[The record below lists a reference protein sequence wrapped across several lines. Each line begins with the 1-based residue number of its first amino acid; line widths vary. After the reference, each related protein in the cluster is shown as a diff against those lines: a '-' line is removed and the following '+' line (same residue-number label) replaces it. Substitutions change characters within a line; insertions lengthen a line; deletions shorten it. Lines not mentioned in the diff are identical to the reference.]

1 MKKKYYSWNDIET
14 MCIQI
19 VNQMYADKWRPDYLV
34 GLTRGGNVPATIISN
49 MTDIPADTLQVN
61 FRDNGLYT
69 ESNAWMAEDA
79 FGYGVIPQEG
89 YFKDTTGSVAERRK
103 NILIVDDIND
113 SGKTFNWI
121 VNDWQS
127 SCLPD
132 DLDIWKQVWGKS
144 VRFAALTENLSSEF
158 ELVSYYADTVNKAEE
173 DVWLVYPWEDV
184 GQYGR

>member
-1 MKKKYYSWNDIET
+1 
-14 MCIQI
+14 
-19 VNQMYADKWRPDYLV
+19 
-34 GLTRGGNVPATIISN
+34 
-49 MTDIPADTLQVN
+49 
-61 FRDNGLYT
+61 
-69 ESNAWMAEDA
+69 MAEDA

-103 NILIVDDIND
+103 NILIIDDIND

-132 DLDIWKQVWGKS
+132 NLDIWKQIWGKS